1 MDWMSNFALFATS
14 VRHVTTLALLSK
26 GIIRRPSL
34 AHSLALFGPD
44 TLIVNEKLE
53 NTLIS

>member
-1 MDWMSNFALFATS
+1 MSNFALFATS